1 MLYFNSTNGYI
12 YFLNYIFLRFCIES
26 SACPGN
32 DSDKYLANHLFP
44 YPNISFSCNI

>member
-1 MLYFNSTNGYI
+1 MSEKISLDSSV
-12 YFLNYIFLRFCIES
+12 LNYIFLRFCIES